1 MTPRAPEALPW
12 RALFAMLALT
22 TLAYANSFAGVPQY
36 DDYNV
41 IVDEPAVQSLAA
53 WRESMPGIRPL
64 LKLSYTLNNSWGAL
78 AGWHALNLLLH
89 LLNATLVLVLL
100 RRLLP
105 GLPAAALAGALL
117 FALHPVNTEAVTML
131 SGRSVSL
138 MSLFLLASVLAQLG
152 GRTLLSLV
160 GFAAAVATRE
170 TALALPAVLTLV
182 GFWQLREAQGLPA
195 GQALGSALR
204 ATRSQ
209 WLLALLAL
217 GSVLAL
223 PRYRELLAFS
233 FTIRTPLENLLSQG
247 GGVLY
252 LLGQLLR
259 PWALNADP
267 VLPVFAGW
275 SARWVLVALAWAL
288 LFGAALGGLRQRR
301 WSAFALCWL
310 LVVLAPGHSIVP
322 RLDVVNERQLY
333 LAAVPLYALAGIG
346 WCRLHARA
354 PRTALLLG
362 CLVLAALAGLTWQ
375 RNTVYHSE
383 RAFWS
388 DVVAKSPVRAR
399 AWNNL
404 GYALEH
410 EGEGDPRAALRA
422 YERAIALD
430 PADYTPRFNRLAL
443 CARLPEVCDTG
454 R

>member
-1 MTPRAPEALPW
+1 MTPRVPEALPW
-12 RALFAMLALT
+12 PALFAVLALT
-22 TLAYANSFAGVPQY
+22 TLAYANSFGAVPQY

-41 IVDEPAVQSLAA
+41 IVDEAAVQSLAA

-64 LKLSYTLNNSWGAL
+64 LKLSYALNNSWGAL

-89 LLNATLVLVLL
+89 LLNAALVLALL

-138 MSLFLLASVLAQLG
+138 MSLFFLASVLAQLD
-152 GRTLLSLV
+152 GRTLLSLL
-160 GFAAAVATRE
+160 GLAAAVATRE

-182 GFWQLREAQGLPA
+182 CFWQLREAPGLPA
-195 GQALGSALR
+195 ARALGSALR
-204 ATRSQ
+204 ATRWH

-267 VLPVFAGW
+267 LLPVFAGW
-275 SARWVLVALAWAL
+275 NARWVLVALAWAL
-288 LFGAALGGLRQRR
+288 LLGAALAGLRRRR

-310 LVVLAPGHSIVP
+310 LMVLAPGHSIVP

-346 WCRLHARA
+346 WSRLHVRA
-354 PRTALLLG
+354 PRPALLLG
-362 CLVLAALAGLTWQ
+362 CVVLAALGGLTWQ
-375 RNTVYHSE
+375 RNAVYHSE
-383 RAFWS
+383 TAFWS
-388 DVVAKSPVRAR
+388 DVVAKSPVQAR

-410 EGEGDPRAALRA
+410 EGEGDPRAALLA

-430 PADYTPRFNRLAL
+430 PTDYTPRFNRLAL
-443 CARLPEVCDTG
+443 CRRVPEACDTG

>member
-1 MTPRAPEALPW
+1 MTPLATEALPW
-12 RALFAMLALT
+12 RALLAVLALAA
-22 TLAYANSFAGVPQY
+22 LAYGNSFAGVPQY

-41 IVDEPAVQSLAA
+41 IVDDPAVQSLAA
-53 WRESMPGIRPL
+53 WRAAMPGIRPL
-64 LKLSYTLNNSWGAL
+64 LKLSYALNNAWGGL
-78 AGWHALNLLLH
+78 AGFHALNLLLH
-89 LLNATLVLVLL
+89 LLNAALVLLLL

-105 GLPAAALAGALL
+105 APAAALAGALL

-138 MSLFLLASVLAQLG
+138 MSLFFLASVLAHLRG
-152 GRTLLSLV
+152 STLLSLLA
-160 GFAAAVATRE
+160 FACAVATRE

-182 GFWQLREAQGLPA
+182 CFRQPREDPALPA
-195 GQALGSALR
+195 GRALGAALR
-204 ATRSQ
+204 ATR
-209 WLLALLAL
+209 WHWVLALLAL

-233 FTIRTPLENLLSQG
+233 FAIRTPLDNLPSQG

-275 SARWVLVALAWAL
+275 NARWVLVALAWTL
-288 LFGAALGGLRQRR
+288 LLAAMLVGLRARR

-310 LVVLAPGHSIVP
+310 ILVLAPGHSIIP
-322 RLDVVNERQLY
+322 RLDIANERQLY
-333 LAAVPLYALAGIG
+333 LAAVPLYGLAGIG
-346 WCRLHARA
+346 WCRLRGCA
-354 PRTALLLG
+354 PRQAVLFG
-362 CLVLAALAGLTWQ
+362 CVLLAALGALTWQ
-375 RNTVYHSE
+375 RNSVYHSE
-383 RAFWS
+383 TAFWS
-388 DVVAKSPVRAR
+388 DVVAKSPVQAR

-410 EGEGDPRAALRA
+410 ECGGDPRAALHA

-443 CARLPEVCDTG
+443 CGRLPDVCNIGD
-454 R
+454 

>member
-1 MTPRAPEALPW
+1 MTPLAPEALPW
-12 RALFAMLALT
+12 RALLAVLALAA
-22 TLAYANSFAGVPQY
+22 LAYANSFAGVPQY

-41 IVDEPAVQSLAA
+41 IVDDPAVQSLAA
-53 WRESMPGIRPL
+53 WRAAMPGIRPL
-64 LKLSYTLNNSWGAL
+64 LKLSFALNNTWGGL
-78 AGWHALNLLLH
+78 AGFHALNLLLH
-89 LLNATLVLVLL
+89 GLNAALVLLLL

-105 GLPAAALAGALL
+105 GASSAALAGALL

-138 MSLFLLASVLAQLG
+138 MSLFFLASVLAHHG
-152 GRTLLSLV
+152 GRTLLSLLA
-160 GFAAAVATRE
+160 FAAAVATRE
-170 TALALPAVLTLV
+170 TALALPAVLTLLC
-182 GFWQLREAQGLPA
+182 FWQLREDPA
-195 GQALGSALR
+195 VPVGRALHAAIA
-204 ATRSQ
+204 ATR
-209 WLLALLAL
+209 WHWVLVLLAL

-223 PRYRELLAFS
+223 PRYRELLVFS
-233 FTIRTPLENLLSQG
+233 FGIRTPLENLLSQG

-267 VLPVFAGW
+267 ALPVFVGW
-275 SARWVLVALAWAL
+275 TARWVLVAAVWGLLLAAVL
-288 LFGAALGGLRQRR
+288 AGLRARR

-310 LVVLAPGHSIVP
+310 ILVLAPGHSVIP

-333 LAAVPLYALAGIG
+333 LAAVPLYGLAGIA

-354 PRTALLLG
+354 PRQAVLLG
-362 CLVLAALAGLTWQ
+362 CVLLAALGTLTWQ

-383 RAFWS
+383 TAFWS
-388 DVVAKSPVRAR
+388 DVVAKGPAQAR

-410 EGEGDPRAALRA
+410 EGGGDPRAALEA
-422 YERAIALD
+422 YDRAIALD

-443 CARLPEVCDTG
+443 CGRVPEVCNTG
-454 R
+454 H